1 MEFNKKEMDITF
13 EKLFKYSVVAINQRR
28 GSSKI
33 RVNFSYKKRIFGYIK
48 TIFDLDPELN
58 LNTFILEI
66 VNKKHTPLACKN
78 NVLKWLYLFIFK
90 TEINNNEDIKNQVDS
105 IINLIK
111 KIDNED
117 LPLPKKYLTEKFK
130 ILKKIKLVKVKNEDL
145 SEQLERELA
154 KFKNDTELDI
164 KSTEKIINLIINE
177 YMKTY
182 LTDEEKS
189 KKIESFCQA
198 LTSKL
203 NNPENKNDTQKLYN
217 FTIRIIPKLRI
228 LYESTGVET
237 DYKNI
242 KACLSLCRSLR
253 NKSRPESEQFKE
265 IEKRRK
271 MKTHNM
277 ESLKDFLE
285 IQKLT
290 IDEANKVIKQAGN
303 ENIKEI
309 KLEELPKLINCEKFI
324 SKNLDKNKS
333 KNLDEEIFNS
343 YVEETR
349 NETKK
354 IISERLKQ
362 SSYSTKAPSSQ
373 KVLSEILD
381 LF

>member
-28 GSSKI
+28 GSPTI
-33 RVNFSYKKRIFGYIK
+33 QVNLVYKKRILEYIK

-58 LNTFILEI
+58 LNTFISKI
-66 VNKKHTPLACKN
+66 VNQKHTPLACKN

-105 IINLIK
+105 IISLIK

-130 ILKKIKLVKVKNEDL
+130 ILKKIKLAKVKTKDF
-145 SEQLERELA
+145 SEQLESELT
-154 KFKNDTELDI
+154 KFENDTELDI
-164 KSTEKIINLIINE
+164 KSTEKMINLIISE
-177 YMKTY
+177 CMKTY

-189 KKIESFCQA
+189 EKIANFCQA

-203 NNPENKNDTQKLYN
+203 NNKENENDTQKLYN

-285 IQKLT
+285 IQKLI
-290 IDEANKVIKQAGN
+290 IDEANKVIEQNDK
-303 ENIKEI
+303 NIKKIE
-309 KLEELPKLINCEKFI
+309 LNELPKLINCEKFI
-324 SKNLDKNKS
+324 RKNKS

-362 SSYSTKAPSSQ
+362 SSYSTKPPSSQ

>member
-33 RVNFSYKKRIFGYIK
+33 RVNLAYKKRIFGYIK

-66 VNKKHTPLACKN
+66 VNKKHTPFACKN
-78 NVLKWLYLFIFK
+78 NLLKWLYLFIFK

-105 IINLIK
+105 IINLTK
-111 KIDNED
+111 KIKNED

-130 ILKKIKLVKVKNEDL
+130 ILKKIKLVKVKTEDL
-145 SEQLERELA
+145 SEQLESELA

-164 KSTEKIINLIINE
+164 KSTEKMINLIISE
-177 YMKTY
+177 CMKTY

-203 NNPENKNDTQKLYN
+203 NNKENENDTQKLYN

-277 ESLKDFLE
+277 ESLKDFLK

-290 IDEANKVIKQAGN
+290 IDEANKVIKQAG
-303 ENIKEI
+303 NIKEI

-324 SKNLDKNKS
+324 NKNLDKNKNKS

-362 SSYSTKAPSSQ
+362 SSYSTKPPSSQ